1 MRVLV
6 VEDDPR
12 LADLLDRGLTAEG
25 VSVRLEQSGQRG
37 FEAATASE
45 FDVIVLDVMLPDTDG
60 FELCHRIR
68 GTGIGTPVLMLTA
81 RTQVEDRV
89 AGLDGGADDY
99 MAKPFAWDELLA
111 RLRALSRRPPVG
123 ERPTQLT
130 VGDLRMDPATH
141 EVWRGE
147 TAVDLSAREMAL
159 LETFM
164 RRPGRV
170 LSRAWLLELAWP
182 AGAEER
188 SNVVEVYV
196 AYLRD
201 KIDRPFG
208 VSSIET
214 VRGVGYRLRRD
225 GGRPITPPS

>member
-12 LADLLDRGLTAEG
+12 LADVLDRGLSANG
-25 VSVRLEQSGQRG
+25 MSVRLETDGRAG
-37 FEAATASE
+37 LTAASDGE
-45 FDVIVLDVMLPDTDG
+45 YDVIVLDVMLPGVDG
-60 FELCHRIR
+60 YEVCRRLRDAEVWS
-68 GTGIGTPVLMLTA
+68 PVLMLTA
-81 RTQVEDRV
+81 RTETADRV

-99 MAKPFAWDELLA
+99 VPKPFAWDELLA
-111 RLRALSRRPPVG
+111 RMRALARRPPG
-123 ERPTQLT
+123 ARPTTLT

-141 EVWRGE
+141 EVWRGD
-147 TAVDLSAREMAL
+147 VSIDLSARELAL

-170 LSRAWLLELAWP
+170 LSRGWLLELAWP
-182 AGAEER
+182 YGAQER

-196 AYLRD
+196 NYLRE
-201 KIDRPFG
+201 KVDRPFG
-208 VSSIET
+208 VRSIET

-225 GGRPITPPS
+225 GGACA

>member
-25 VSVRLEQSGQRG
+25 VSVRLENNGRDA
-37 FEAATASE
+37 FDATAKGE

-68 GTGIGTPVLMLTA
+68 SAGIGTPVLMLTA

-99 MAKPFAWDELLA
+99 MSKPFAWDELLA
-111 RLRALSRRPPVG
+111 RLRALSRRPPAG

-130 VGDLRMDPATH
+130 VGDLRLDPATH

-147 TAVDLSAREMAL
+147 HAVDLSAREMAL

-182 AGAEER
+182 DGAEER

-201 KIDRPFG
+201 KIDRPYG

-225 GGRPITPPS
+225 GGQPALAPK